1 MIILADQLASA
12 TDQAGSIRKGLYKAS
27 TGDFSM
33 PSVFDVTSTSAGE
46 MFLGAFIPGLLLVA
60 LYMLFILVIAT
71 ISPKTAPPV
80 PYEGKMNRAFWF
92 KVIIT
97 LFPPLT
103 LIILVL
109 GSIISGIATVN
120 QAGAI
125 GAAGAIVMAGYRQS
139 SNKPKQAFY
148 PAIIMFVSI
157 VIITLLLFNFDMNIK
172 SIKTFE
178 DQIAIYVNF
187 CNNCINNFLN
197 LEWMEIIRC

>member
-1 MIILADQLASA
+1 
-12 TDQAGSIRKGLYKAS
+12 
-27 TGDFSM
+27 M

-80 PYEGKMNRAFWF
+80 PYKGQMDRAFWL

-103 LIILVL
+103 LIILVWGL
-109 GSIISGIATVN
+109 LLVVLQLLTRL
-120 QAGAI
+120 GAI

-148 PAIIMFVSI
+148 PAITMFVSI
-157 VIITLLLFNFDMNIK
+157 VT
-172 SIKTFE
+172 
-178 DQIAIYVNF
+178 
-187 CNNCINNFLN
+187 
-197 LEWMEIIRC
+197 